1 MLGAEYVNNKKIKKI
16 SSFREEIRIA
26 IGDICVGV
34 NISDGVIRNELQEK
48 YRDFLS
54 RKRVNIQVYCRNIAV
69 LEPQFDEILYET
81 NLYKVGK
88 IGGNFVLFFL
98 HLSSLLKFNKKL
110 NQVVYYSQDQSG
122 HYLINLLFL
131 TLFSLV
137 LPNNNAILLH
147 ASGVLNKNKGH
158 LFAAPSGGGKS
169 TISKLAIKKGYTLL
183 NDDRVFLYKD
193 KINKQLKICG
203 TPWHG
208 EIPLFTNKSGKID
221 KIFFLVKSKYN
232 KIQPMNKGVALTQL
246 YRNSCS
252 FMAIS
257 DILKNKNNFY
267 QVLLKEMD
275 FYWLYFKPGQDL
287 WRLIDEAR

>member
-1 MLGAEYVNNKKIKKI
+1 VNNKKI
-16 SSFREEIRIA
+16 SGFREEVRIA
-26 IGDICVGV
+26 IGDVCVSV
-34 NISDGVIRNELQEK
+34 NVSDVAIRNRLQEK
-48 YRDFLS
+48 YKDFLS
-54 RKRVNIQVYCRNIAV
+54 RKKVNIQVYCKNIAFS
-69 LEPQFDEILYET
+69 EPQFDEVLYET
-81 NLYKVGK
+81 SFYKVGK

-98 HLSSLLKFNKKL
+98 YLSSLLKFNKKL
-110 NQVVYYSQDQSG
+110 NRVIYYSQDQTG

-131 TLFSLV
+131 ILFSLI

-147 ASGVLNKNKGH
+147 ASGVLNKNKGY

-169 TISKLAIKKGYTLL
+169 TISKLALKKKYTLL

-193 KINKQLKICG
+193 KISKKLKICG

-208 EIPLFTNKSGKID
+208 EIPQFANNSGNID
-221 KIFFLVKSKYN
+221 KMFFLIKSKYN

-252 FMAIS
+252 FTVIA

-275 FYWLYFKPGQDL
+275 FYWLYFKPEQDL